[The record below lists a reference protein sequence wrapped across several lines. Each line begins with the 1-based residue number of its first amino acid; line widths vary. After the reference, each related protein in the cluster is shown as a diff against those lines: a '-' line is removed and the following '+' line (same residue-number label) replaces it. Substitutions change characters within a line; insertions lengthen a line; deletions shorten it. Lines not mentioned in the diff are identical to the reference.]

1 MNILHR
7 RFHPVRSR
15 DPGPTR
21 PEGVR
26 RVKLPRWF
34 YPVAIVIALAALIV
48 ELQPAEMLGFGGARA
63 SGAAQRAA
71 SPSFPAPDTAAKSGA
86 TQDQPFD
93 YFPDHY
99 TDQAKEPA
107 EPIDTF

>member
-7 RFHPVRSR
+7 RFHLVHGR

-48 ELQPAEMLGFGGARA
+48 ELQPAEVLGFGGAHA

-71 SPSFPAPDTAAKSGA
+71 SPSFPAPDTAAKSG
-86 TQDQPFD
+86 TQDRPFD

>member
-15 DPGPTR
+15 DPGPTH

-26 RVKLPRWF
+26 LVKLPRWF

-48 ELQPAEMLGFGGARA
+48 ELQPAEMLGFVGAHA